1 VSDNTDGAPTGVD
14 QALRDRVIEQ
24 IAIVQD
30 ALDAAVANP
39 TDSALNELSEATD
52 KLMRALARVLL
63 EVERQRSVP

>member
-1 VSDNTDGAPTGVD
+1 VSDNTNGAPTGVD
-14 QALRDRVIEQ
+14 QALRDRVNEQ

-52 KLMRALARVLL
+52 KLIRALARVLL
-63 EVERQRSVP
+63 EVERQRSSR

>member
-14 QALRDRVIEQ
+14 QALRDRVTEQ

-63 EVERQRSVP
+63 EVERQRSSP